1 MRKVTLRRH
10 LWLCLAVVAVV
21 IAVAAA
27 YLLTRTLPGAK
38 PYVIHPPKYDVSGEI
53 KRAKASPEWAELTKL
68 LARENQPLTRAGLE
82 RAGQLTTHPNFIIR
96 MTALGVLALAPDT
109 LKPEAT
115 ALVAARMKDENDLVR
130 TEAMDVLGRLGAQ
143 QYVPELLAFLDSPES
158 RDRYAARRA
167 LERLGHPVE

>member
-1 MRKVTLRRH
+1 
-10 LWLCLAVVAVV
+10 
-21 IAVAAA
+21 
-27 YLLTRTLPGAK
+27 
-38 PYVIHPPKYDVSGEI
+38 
-53 KRAKASPEWAELTKL
+53 
-68 LARENQPLTRAGLE
+68 
-82 RAGQLTTHPNFIIR
+82 